1 MKTYVT
7 VRQEKGRRT
16 YKIISSK
23 CITPERYEKEV
34 SMLKN
39 YLKIALRNILKF
51 KVFSFINIFG
61 LSAGVACCIV
71 IMLYVVNELDFDK
84 YHEFKD
90 RIYRVAEIETAD
102 KSVSIDPVT
111 APPLVPA
118 LKADY
123 PDVEAAARIYAG
135 NSQVVRYNG
144 KTFYEEKLLFADQD
158 LFEILTIPFT
168 AGKKEN
174 ALTDPFTLV
183 LTEKTA
189 NKYFGTESPVGKTVQ
204 VDDKDFRVT
213 ALVADPPGNTHLKY
227 SIIASMKSIEKP
239 VWNTAWM
246 YQAFYSY
253 LKLKP
258 GVDAAQFGEKI
269 YKIGDRYAK
278 DKFDRE
284 HYSYSFFL
292 QPVRDLHLYP
302 CPQDELETPGDPARL
317 YIFSAIGLLVL
328 LIACINFMNLAT
340 ARSMKRA
347 KEIGTRKVLGANRS
361 QLIVQFLGESFFM
374 SALAMLMAIVMVGM
388 ALPFVS
394 ALTGGSFTGAN
405 LMKYPVPVLLI
416 AAWFVVGLLSGSYPA
431 VYLSGLQ
438 PAGTLKGFGRIGR
451 GLLFKRTLL
460 VGQFVISVV
469 LIIGSFV
476 IYDQLEFM
484 KNHDLGFSK
493 EQKLILPLRGRVNVA
508 GNYETIKSELL
519 GSSGIRDVSFS
530 SEVPGEV
537 FDSWATNLIGE
548 ADAKTQSVLYTH
560 IDHEFL
566 RQYDIGIIA
575 GRGFV
580 PGEGPDVYIF
590 NESALRSF
598 GWSSPGDAVGK
609 RMMSGWG
616 RPGMI
621 IGVCRNFNFQ
631 GLQHEIAPLIL
642 SGEARFYKRI
652 SLSMDIKD
660 LNSEMAYVE
669 RKWKELFPGKPFEYF
684 FLDESFDRQ
693 YRSEQRAAQM
703 CGIFTGLGVLIAC
716 LGLFGLA
723 AFMAEQRTKEIGI
736 RKTLGATVPD
746 IVMLFAGEFMKW
758 VLLAD
763 LIAWPLAYWL
773 MNRWLLD
780 FAYRTG
786 IGIGV
791 FALSGAATLAVAL
804 LTVSYQAVRSATA
817 NPVNSL
823 KYE

>member
-1 MKTYVT
+1 MF
-7 VRQEKGRRT
+7 R
-16 YKIISSK
+16 
-23 CITPERYEKEV
+23 
-34 SMLKN
+34 N

-71 IMLYVVNELDFDK
+71 IMLYVVHELSYDK
-84 YHEFKD
+84 YHEFGD
-90 RIYRVAEIETAD
+90 RIYRVAQVETAE
-102 KSVSIDPVT
+102 KSISIDPVT
-111 APPLVPA
+111 APPLVEA

-123 PDVEAAARIYAG
+123 PDVEAAARIFAD
-135 NSQVVRYNG
+135 NSRVVRYNG

-168 AGKKEN
+168 TGKKED
-174 ALTDPFTLV
+174 ALTNPFTLV
-183 LTEKTA
+183 LTEGTA
-189 NKYFGTESPVGKTVQ
+189 VKYFGTESPVGKTIQ
-204 VDDKDFRVT
+204 VNDKDFRVT
-213 ALVADPPGNTHLKY
+213 AVVSDPPANTHLKY

-239 VWNTAWM
+239 AWNTAWM
-246 YQAFYSY
+246 FQAFYSY

-258 GVDAAQFGEKI
+258 GVDAAQFGDKI
-269 YKIGDRYAK
+269 RKIGDRYAK

-284 HYSYSFFL
+284 HYAYSFFL

-302 CPQDELETPGDPARL
+302 CPHDELESPGDPAKL

-347 KEIGTRKVLGANRS
+347 KEIGTRKVLGADRS
-361 QLIVQFLGESFFM
+361 QLIVQFLGESFLM
-374 SALAMLMAIVMVGM
+374 STLAMAMALVIVGM

-394 ALTGGSFTGAN
+394 ELTGAGFAGAD
-405 LMKYPVPVLLI
+405 LIRHPLPLLLI
-416 AAWFVVGLLSGSYPA
+416 AVWFVIGFLSGSYPA
-431 VYLSGLQ
+431 VYLSSLQ
-438 PAGTLKGFGRIGR
+438 PAGALKGHERIGR

-460 VGQFVISVV
+460 VGQFVISIV

-484 KNHDLGFSK
+484 KNHDLGFDM
-493 EQKLILPLRGRVNVA
+493 EQKLILPLRGRVDVS
-508 GNYETIKSELL
+508 GNYETIRSELL
-519 GSSGIRDVSFS
+519 GSSGVRDVSFS
-530 SEVPGEV
+530 SEVPGEA
-537 FDSWATNLIGE
+537 FNSWTTNLIGE
-548 ADAKTQSVLYTH
+548 ADTKTQSVLYTH
-560 IDHEFL
+560 VDHEFL
-566 RQYDIGIIA
+566 RQYGITIVA

-580 PGEGPDVYIF
+580 PGEGQDVYVF
-590 NESALRSF
+590 NESALKSF
-598 GWSSPGDAVGK
+598 GWSSPGDALGK
-609 RMMSGWG
+609 RMMSGWED
-616 RPGMI
+616 RPGII

-642 SGEARFYKRI
+642 SSVAHFYARI
-652 SLSMDIKD
+652 SISLDTKD
-660 LNSEMAYVE
+660 LRSEMAYLE
-669 RKWKELFPGKPFEYF
+669 GKWKELFPGKPFEYF

-703 CGIFTGLGVLIAC
+703 CGIFTALGVLIAC

-736 RKTLGATVPD
+736 RKTLGASVPG
-746 IVMLFAGEFMKW
+746 IIMLFAGEFMKW
-758 VLLAD
+758 VLLAN

-786 IGIGV
+786 IGIWA
-791 FALSGAATLAVAL
+791 FAFSGAATLAVAL

-817 NPVNSL
+817 NPVDSL